1 MPDLS
6 VVICFYNAE
15 KYIQK
20 TLHAVCSQ
28 SFSDFELIL
37 INDCSNDRSTFVALR
52 YLDHIGRKYKL
63 YDFQANKGIAFARNY
78 GLQVATTKY
87 IVFID
92 ADDLPSPTLFER
104 EHKVLLSDPDL
115 IGVAAWSQY
124 IDENGKKIK
133 GGLHF
138 GDKTKEDFFNRAA
151 AGKRIFLQNNTM
163 FDREAAL
170 RVGGYTLTGFPDG
183 KPRYQD
189 YCEDLDLWTR
199 MSDLYV
205 EGKAII
211 CIPEYLFSYRK
222 INGLS
227 SNHFNM
233 IIKMDY
239 VKYNVRRRRKGLKDV
254 TFIEYKDSL
263 DPQYLAKLKRDSK
276 SADDLRNGVFY
287 LHRGNVVKALGL
299 VCSSIWNNPKYIVDK
314 LIHNL

>member
-1 MPDLS
+1 MKDLT
-6 VVICFYNAE
+6 VVICIYNAE
-15 KYIQK
+15 KYIVE
-20 TLHAVCSQ
+20 TLNAICNQ
-28 SFSDFELIL
+28 TNKEFKLIL
-37 INDCSNDRSTFVALR
+37 IDDCCTDGSLILAEKFLNES
-52 YLDHIGRKYKL
+52 RKEYSIHR
-63 YDFQANKGIAFARNY
+63 FSENKGIAYARQY
-78 GLQVATTKY
+78 GLQVATTKF
-87 IVFID
+87 IIFID

-104 EHKVLLSDPDL
+104 ELKVLLSDPDL
-115 IGVAAWSQY
+115 IGVVVWSQY

-138 GDKTKEDFFNRAA
+138 GDKTKEEFFKRAA

-170 RVGGYTLTGFPDG
+170 RVGGYTLTGFPEG

-199 MSDLYV
+199 MSDLYT

-211 CIPEYLFSYRK
+211 CIPEYLFGYRK

-239 VKYNVRRRRKGLKDV
+239 VKYNVRRRRKGLKDF
-254 TFIEYKDSL
+254 TFVEYMDSL

-287 LHRGNVVKALGL
+287 LHRGNVIKAVGL
-299 VCSSIWNNPKYIVDK
+299 VCRSIWNNPKYIIDK
-314 LIHNL
+314 LRHNL